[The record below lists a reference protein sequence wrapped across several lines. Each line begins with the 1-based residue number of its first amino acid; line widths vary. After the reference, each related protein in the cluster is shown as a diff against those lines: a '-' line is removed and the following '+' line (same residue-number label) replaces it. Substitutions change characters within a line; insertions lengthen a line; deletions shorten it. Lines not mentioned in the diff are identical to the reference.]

1 MGKKSPDTA
10 LILLCVCLAVLV
22 PTGLA
27 QLPQIPELFSSP
39 RTGGPSG
46 ANEQCLSSIEN
57 IPGCWNQI
65 LSSLINGQ
73 FSIVGSSCC
82 NAITQIEENCLSKL
96 FPSIHIF
103 TPLLNNSCAQSPKGN
118 GQVSGLVASKA
129 SLPGFLA
136 TLHGNK
142 DIQQCWSVLTSV
154 QGCLTDI
161 TNSLISGK
169 ISLFGPTCCKTINLI
184 RERCLSKLFPFN
196 PAFQSAIKKVCLTGS
211 GVGGAALAP
220 SLSGA
225 NQITVSKLSEKM
237 LLPFPGLSVEQLEQD
252 IAKCWSSLKSI
263 DGCIVEIHGSLSKG
277 KFGVSGPA
285 CCKAITNVSD
295 KCWPK
300 MFPFNPLFPPLLKNS
315 CARMQGWNQD
325 FYFGRDRD

>member
-1 MGKKSPDTA
+1 MGKKSPNTA
-10 LILLCVCLAVLV
+10 LILLCVCLVVLV
-22 PTGLA
+22 PTRLA
-27 QLPQIPELFSSP
+27 QSPQIPELFSIP

-46 ANEQCLSSIEN
+46 ANGQCLSSIVN
-57 IPGCWNQI
+57 IPGCLNQI
-65 LSSLINGQ
+65 FSSLINGQ

-82 NAITQIEENCLSKL
+82 TAITQIEENCLSKL

-103 TPLLNNSCAQSPKGN
+103 TPLLNNSCAQSHKGN

-136 TLHGNK
+136 TLRGNK

-184 RERCLSKLFPFN
+184 RERCWPKLII
-196 PAFQSAIKKVCLTGS
+196 SR
-211 GVGGAALAP
+211 
-220 SLSGA
+220 
-225 NQITVSKLSEKM
+225 
-237 LLPFPGLSVEQLEQD
+237 QLEQD

-277 KFGVSGPA
+277 EFGVSGPA

-315 CARMQGWNQD
+315 CARMQGWNHD
-325 FYFGRDRD
+325 FYFGGGRD